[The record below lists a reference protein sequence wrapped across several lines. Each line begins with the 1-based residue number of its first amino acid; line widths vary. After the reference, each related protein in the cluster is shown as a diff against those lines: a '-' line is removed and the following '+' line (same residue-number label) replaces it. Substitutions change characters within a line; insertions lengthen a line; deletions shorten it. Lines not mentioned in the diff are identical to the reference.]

1 MCMGFY
7 MRIFN
12 INSNSLRDN
21 TVLDGKYLKLSD
33 ILDISPTKCMHKIDS
48 HLEKTGVS
56 IFSTFQKY
64 LTNFKNMQLSLT
76 TVVNFINLTRLR
88 VLYTCLKIISY
99 HVCEK
104 ISREQPLKPK
114 LCKDFF
120 TQNEWTFLYPKGLK
134 QNDKFNLSS

>member
-7 MRIFN
+7 VRIFN
-12 INSNSLRDN
+12 INSNPLRNN

>member
-1 MCMGFY
+1 MCMWFY
-7 MRIFN
+7 VRIFN
-12 INSNSLRDN
+12 INSNPLRNN

-48 HLEKTGVS
+48 HLEKTGMS